1 MIQDYEQYITESRTN
16 PTFISKQVKDW
27 TMEILNEMHAN
38 ARLEDFQTIK
48 KSIVLGLQRG
58 MHEYEKVFPDDKEI
72 LDEMKDTIQKLS

>member
-16 PTFISKQVKDW
+16 PTFIAKQIKDW
-27 TMEILNEMHAN
+27 TMEILNEMYAN

-58 MHEYEKVFPDDKEI
+58 MHEYEKVFPDDKEV
-72 LDEMKDTIQKLS
+72 LDEIKDTIQKLS